1 MPKALVI
8 KGVDFSVNKLC
19 TVVLDGTVP
28 CTGIALN
35 KSETAL
41 TVFGATETLVAT
53 VTPGDT
59 TESILWSSSNTN
71 VATVAG
77 GVVTEVG
84 VGTAVITAT
93 CGSQSASCVVTA
105 THTLTFA
112 HLIGAHTTRSAN
124 YLSTYDYACVEPADA
139 QNYAALYAA
148 TPSTPYGLAV
158 DSSFAAQGP
167 FYPLLLGNNGGVIKI
182 AVPEGL
188 RVAHQQIAS
197 SVQCTFGKSH
207 PDAGAANAA
216 KCLGGEASVYSARN
230 ELPLGEDRTIPIM
243 EGADAAVFAVQ
254 KPSGGISDADIA
266 QIVITVEA
274 ADE

>member
-41 TVFGATETLVAT
+41 TVFGATETLVAS

-84 VGTAVITAT
+84 VGTAIITAT

-105 THTLTFA
+105 THTLSFA
-112 HLIGAHTTRSAN
+112 HLLGAHTTRSGS
-124 YLSTYDYACVEPADA
+124 YLSVYDYACIDPADVS
-139 QNYAALYAA
+139 NYAALYAA

-182 AVPEGL
+182 AVPDGI
-188 RVAHQQIAS
+188 RVAHQQVNANTL
-197 SVQCTFGKSH
+197 CEFAKTH
-207 PDAGAANAA
+207 PDSGAAHAA
-216 KCLGGEASVYSARN
+216 KCLGGEASVYAARN
-230 ELPLGEDRTIPIM
+230 ELPLGEDREITIM
-243 EGADAAVFAVQ
+243 EGANAAVFAVQ
-254 KPSGGISDADIA
+254 KPSGGLSAEDIA